1 MEWPRIA
8 LRSIRAT
15 KLQIR
20 LRDLAANCTRGLQDV
35 SPKIRGRRESRV
47 HAAPAVS
54 RARVV
59 VRCAHEHTG
68 TVGASRLSPRNGFT
82 AYIVLSPATNSSCH
96 RRQRIWL
103 IETRLGRLRL
113 RQLDTSNGCQNH
125 TVLPYAATRVS
136 QKASPGKAPFVCA
149 PLHRSRETRPAMTF
163 APTLPRP
170 PQPPPTFVTTAD
182 APLAGKDGAT
192 HRVDLPDGESGIF
205 FRERLDR

>member
-1 MEWPRIA
+1 MKA
-8 LRSIRAT
+8 RSGF
-15 KLQIR
+15 
-20 LRDLAANCTRGLQDV
+20 AN
-35 SPKIRGRRESRV
+35 
-47 HAAPAVS
+47 
-54 RARVV
+54 
-59 VRCAHEHTG
+59 
-68 TVGASRLSPRNGFT
+68 
-82 AYIVLSPATNSSCH
+82 
-96 RRQRIWL
+96 
-103 IETRLGRLRL
+103 L

-170 PQPPPTFVTTAD
+170 PQPPPTLVTTAD